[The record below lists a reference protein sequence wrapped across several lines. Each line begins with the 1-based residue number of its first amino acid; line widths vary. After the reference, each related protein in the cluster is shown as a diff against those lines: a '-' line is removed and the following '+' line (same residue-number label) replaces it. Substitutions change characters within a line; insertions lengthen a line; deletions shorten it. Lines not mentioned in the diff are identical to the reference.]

1 MFSFV
6 AFYFFIFPITL
17 FIESTICYLKIA
29 SSLPLLFA
37 VLQTCFHVTLN
48 LSSSMNEWLVT
59 CEGWEPELRM
69 IGFERLDNLSLFN
82 KIRIFLPEIIVFVAA
97 VTTLVLAKL
106 SLRRQ
111 RSEEDDIIPLHLTGG
126 NENNA
131 GTTFRRHAD
140 SGTACTSLLGIE
152 LFNIES
158 FPRLIVI
165 LAFWIAAVA
174 HPCLFTSIYFLVLLL
189 SLVIW
194 AFDISLD
201 NSCFKHVN
209 HIILFYVAFNL
220 SALYLYQFWPI
231 QKQLPPEDLPARLI
245 GMKAYI
251 NSSCN
256 PGEIWTGEKLLS
268 EISAEVW
275 LYPISLFILYFSI
288 AYLDLASSKLRFN
301 SGKLSRHTSMES
313 LISDS
318 PSAKDDSGPFINLN
332 WDNEHE
338 PTTADANIA
347 NADTATR
354 LLCPSRWYRFYR
366 KILPLL
372 LRNFFTVSLVVM
384 MAWAVIYHSWLSFV
398 WLVMACGIWI
408 YHDSR
413 KAYMLLSPLI
423 ISYSQVLLVLQFIY
437 GLNLTN
443 DELPEEVAAVS
454 LKQIGLS
461 KDSDHPAE
469 PLTVKLLL
477 TFFCY
482 ITIRLLMK
490 ENKMKNFGV
499 DTNSLHSGD
508 NDNVTSKTNMKI
520 HITRLLPKYW
530 IYVVCFV
537 LLMISIR
544 RPVFVY
550 NILYMAFFLVF
561 ISFVTMSFQFWKK
574 MLFSYWV
581 LLTAYSVFVLMIV
594 YTFQF
599 HNVPEIW
606 YRWTNWPNETYYTRN
621 LFIITIFQDF
631 GLVTYTSGNL
641 FLHLSRPISFLVVVI
656 LQMKF
661 FHDTFLNVII
671 NPDVACMSATDDSE
685 QQQEDAWYNRFC
697 RYLKIFVEHVWRI
710 LEVHFN
716 KIIPLFIMYLA
727 IDEVN
732 AINLAFPVL
741 SVLMLTFRKLYSC
754 FCFASCVWAGV
765 IVLAKM
771 IFQLH
776 ISDISKIP
784 IVFPHCSDDV
794 ISNQTVLEN
803 LFQWAGFEKT
813 DNIAFYL
820 VNYVVFFILLALQT
834 IIYQRQQYTRA
845 VNKVSEPEDGIIFEN
860 CTRNDADNGLLSCLK
875 FLANYGCYKFGV
887 ELTYILITVSIA
899 IRMDAFALFYGM
911 MLFFLL
917 MLQRRSL
924 ANVWYMVCACVGV
937 SILLQYGICVGL
949 PPNLCLNYPWNFD
962 LKLIQWLYLPD
973 FKHRPHVSFLI
984 TDVAVFFFSICQL
997 YAFRIERKRAVK
1009 LLVSKRTNHPVI
1021 DDNEPA
1027 SWSFV
1032 NASLNCS
1039 ENELDGQ
1046 RIPDFI
1052 TKCSSALDVVKIV
1065 IFQYFHW
1072 LTLLAVLAAGVGGIS
1087 AFTFGYLMAAFCFL
1101 WKGNDIFLTNPKG
1114 YLMQWKALV
1123 YFNVLAILMKVALQI
1138 PGCVYLSS
1146 ICSFS
1151 PSVVQFLS
1159 IACIHSGFDL
1169 RSNHEETLLPDC
1181 KVSPDQAQ
1189 IFYDTV
1195 CFAFLIF
1202 QLRIMNSWYFKH
1214 VVVEFKAEQ
1223 VFSARGAMLIGQLIW
1238 KTMTKQQERENEV
1251 VEKVKRKTELIRA
1264 NYLSHLK
1271 ENEYY
1276 DPKTYNEAKRA
1287 GDYYMFEYD
1296 SALDMIDAQHTSKKS
1311 TPDESDDDGVGPLQ
1325 LIHMAVTSDL
1335 PLGRIVDEVEE
1346 AGNLKKKLPDRK
1358 EEKPKVEGKTV
1369 DRCCLVG
1376 TSRYVKTLLV
1386 ATLNRLIAYLNYLSH
1401 DYRYV
1406 AYVLRDEKVKLKSS
1420 LSDELSVM
1428 FEPDKLQQLINK
1440 TEIGQKIY
1448 RIPSERWLD
1457 KMQEKVEN
1465 QWEGHGCLRRFLI
1478 ALYYVIISHTDI
1490 VCYLMIILNQMFNAS
1505 IISLPLPFFAFLWG
1519 TLCSPRPP
1527 KVFWVTLI
1535 TYLESMIVIKFIF
1548 QFGFFPWNQL
1558 TTSNEPFYPPRII
1571 GVEKK
1576 GDFAILDVILLM
1588 VLFFHRHQLKSLGL
1602 WRESMDNTINFDDV
1616 DKHGKEPTPEPI
1628 ILPLD
1633 EPGNNGSYE
1642 MKEIFPKVESVDEQQ
1657 QATIQQPCENPVTKN
1672 GFLDGILLYFDP
1684 IKRFYQQV
1692 INPPFRYITDLYAW
1706 MFLCDFICFLIS
1718 AFSYTSFGVDTGR
1731 GDVVADIQ
1739 SNKVPL
1745 PYVIILIT
1753 LMVLMIID
1761 RAIYLHKNVLKKL
1774 IFQYFLVFG
1783 THIWI
1788 FFILPAITGRMS
1800 VKNKPAMLWYM
1811 VKGIYLLISSVQ
1823 IRCGY
1828 SSQSLSN
1835 FLTKQYGLVNYVLFT
1850 CYRVVPFLFE
1860 LRSLI
1865 DWIWTQTSM
1874 SLFDYITMEN
1884 IFARIYTI
1892 RCSREIEKDYPQRKG
1907 EPRTVCNKYTYG
1919 LPVLV
1924 GLVAILWLPLLLFS
1938 TVNSIGMRLLPSNA
1952 KFQITIEGYP
1962 ALYTSEAQGPFIRQ
1976 LIPSEF
1982 DNLYLNYTSKH
1993 ASTFLREYSPIDTVH
2008 TIFRVDSDTT
2018 WTISNPAKEAL
2029 INQVK
2034 SSAELTLTIFFKYI
2048 RPAQSSSEP
2057 NAEHSFIRQMTLAAN
2072 SQTRLALAEA
2082 LTADSSTV
2090 VVVEKA
2096 FPSLVV
2102 VPALGNVHP
2111 AFSLVDLSASDS
2123 SAAYSDIYL
2132 RLHQVKQHPN
2142 NLMSPS
2148 GNDNDTSVNTD
2159 RPTSGV
2165 DLRTC
2170 WWQVTMN
2177 DPPIKWNQHQL
2188 LKQDVKVEQA
2198 DDLNLND
2205 TVDDSFEKAAEPIT
2219 WSGIN
2224 MIAFVDRV
2232 FPSALSYFTSRG
2244 IIGVYIVVV
2253 FAVARYVR
2261 TATMTPSMELTIS
2274 EIPNVDPVLRLCMD
2288 VFLAREAK
2296 DFALEV
2302 DLFAKLLF
2310 LFRSPETLI
2319 RWTRHK
2325 VE

>member
-606 YRWTNWPNETYYTRN
+606 YRWTNWPNET
-621 LFIITIFQDF
+621 FQDF

-727 IDEVN
+727 IDE
-732 AINLAFPVL
+732 
-741 SVLMLTFRKLYSC
+741 
-754 FCFASCVWAGV
+754 
-765 IVLAKM
+765 
-771 IFQLH
+771 
-776 ISDISKIP
+776 
-784 IVFPHCSDDV
+784 DDV

-1114 YLMQWKALV
+1114 YLMQ
-1123 YFNVLAILMKVALQI
+1123 Y
-1138 PGCVYLSS
+1138 
-1146 ICSFS
+1146 
-1151 PSVVQFLS
+1151 
-1159 IACIHSGFDL
+1159 
-1169 RSNHEETLLPDC
+1169 
-1181 KVSPDQAQ
+1181 
-1189 IFYDTV
+1189 
-1195 CFAFLIF
+1195 
-1202 QLRIMNSWYFKH
+1202 
-1214 VVVEFKAEQ
+1214 VVV
-1223 VFSARGAMLIGQLIW
+1223 
-1238 KTMTKQQERENEV
+1238 
-1251 VEKVKRKTELIRA
+1251 
-1264 NYLSHLK
+1264 
-1271 ENEYY
+1271 
-1276 DPKTYNEAKRA
+1276 
-1287 GDYYMFEYD
+1287 
-1296 SALDMIDAQHTSKKS
+1296 
-1311 TPDESDDDGVGPLQ
+1311 
-1325 LIHMAVTSDL
+1325 
-1335 PLGRIVDEVEE
+1335 
-1346 AGNLKKKLPDRK
+1346 
-1358 EEKPKVEGKTV
+1358 
-1369 DRCCLVG
+1369 
-1376 TSRYVKTLLV
+1376 
-1386 ATLNRLIAYLNYLSH
+1386 
-1401 DYRYV
+1401 
-1406 AYVLRDEKVKLKSS
+1406 
-1420 LSDELSVM
+1420 
-1428 FEPDKLQQLINK
+1428 
-1440 TEIGQKIY
+1440 
-1448 RIPSERWLD
+1448 
-1457 KMQEKVEN
+1457 
-1465 QWEGHGCLRRFLI
+1465 
-1478 ALYYVIISHTDI
+1478 
-1490 VCYLMIILNQMFNAS
+1490 
-1505 IISLPLPFFAFLWG
+1505 
-1519 TLCSPRPP
+1519 
-1527 KVFWVTLI
+1527 
-1535 TYLESMIVIKFIF
+1535 
-1548 QFGFFPWNQL
+1548 
-1558 TTSNEPFYPPRII
+1558 
-1571 GVEKK
+1571 
-1576 GDFAILDVILLM
+1576 
-1588 VLFFHRHQLKSLGL
+1588 LFC
-1602 WRESMDNTINFDDV
+1602 I
-1616 DKHGKEPTPEPI
+1616 
-1628 ILPLD
+1628 
-1633 EPGNNGSYE
+1633 
-1642 MKEIFPKVESVDEQQ
+1642 
-1657 QATIQQPCENPVTKN
+1657 
-1672 GFLDGILLYFDP
+1672 
-1684 IKRFYQQV
+1684 
-1692 INPPFRYITDLYAW
+1692 
-1706 MFLCDFICFLIS
+1706 
-1718 AFSYTSFGVDTGR
+1718 
-1731 GDVVADIQ
+1731 
-1739 SNKVPL
+1739 
-1745 PYVIILIT
+1745 
-1753 LMVLMIID
+1753 
-1761 RAIYLHKNVLKKL
+1761 
-1774 IFQYFLVFG
+1774 
-1783 THIWI
+1783 
-1788 FFILPAITGRMS
+1788 
-1800 VKNKPAMLWYM
+1800 
-1811 VKGIYLLISSVQ
+1811 
-1823 IRCGY
+1823 
-1828 SSQSLSN
+1828 
-1835 FLTKQYGLVNYVLFT
+1835 
-1850 CYRVVPFLFE
+1850 
-1860 LRSLI
+1860 
-1865 DWIWTQTSM
+1865 
-1874 SLFDYITMEN
+1874 
-1884 IFARIYTI
+1884 
-1892 RCSREIEKDYPQRKG
+1892 
-1907 EPRTVCNKYTYG
+1907 
-1919 LPVLV
+1919 
-1924 GLVAILWLPLLLFS
+1924 
-1938 TVNSIGMRLLPSNA
+1938 
-1952 KFQITIEGYP
+1952 
-1962 ALYTSEAQGPFIRQ
+1962 
-1976 LIPSEF
+1976 
-1982 DNLYLNYTSKH
+1982 
-1993 ASTFLREYSPIDTVH
+1993 
-2008 TIFRVDSDTT
+2008 
-2018 WTISNPAKEAL
+2018 
-2029 INQVK
+2029 
-2034 SSAELTLTIFFKYI
+2034 
-2048 RPAQSSSEP
+2048 
-2057 NAEHSFIRQMTLAAN
+2057 
-2072 SQTRLALAEA
+2072 
-2082 LTADSSTV
+2082 
-2090 VVVEKA
+2090 
-2096 FPSLVV
+2096 
-2102 VPALGNVHP
+2102 
-2111 AFSLVDLSASDS
+2111 
-2123 SAAYSDIYL
+2123 
-2132 RLHQVKQHPN
+2132 
-2142 NLMSPS
+2142 
-2148 GNDNDTSVNTD
+2148 
-2159 RPTSGV
+2159 
-2165 DLRTC
+2165 
-2170 WWQVTMN
+2170 
-2177 DPPIKWNQHQL
+2177 
-2188 LKQDVKVEQA
+2188 
-2198 DDLNLND
+2198 
-2205 TVDDSFEKAAEPIT
+2205 
-2219 WSGIN
+2219 
-2224 MIAFVDRV
+2224 
-2232 FPSALSYFTSRG
+2232 
-2244 IIGVYIVVV
+2244 
-2253 FAVARYVR
+2253 
-2261 TATMTPSMELTIS
+2261 
-2274 EIPNVDPVLRLCMD
+2274 
-2288 VFLAREAK
+2288 
-2296 DFALEV
+2296 
-2302 DLFAKLLF
+2302 
-2310 LFRSPETLI
+2310 
-2319 RWTRHK
+2319 
-2325 VE
+2325 

>member
-1 MFSFV
+1 MFTFV
-6 AFYFFIFPITL
+6 VFYFFIFPVSL
-17 FIESTICYLKIA
+17 FIA
-29 SSLPLLFA
+29 
-37 VLQTCFHVTLN
+37 LQTCFHVTLN
-48 LSSSMNEWLVT
+48 VSSSVNEWLVT

-69 IGFERLDNLSLFN
+69 IGFERLDNLNLFN
-82 KIRIFLPEIIVFVAA
+82 KIRIFLPEIIVFVTA
-97 VTTLVLAKL
+97 VTTVIIAKL

-111 RSEEDDIIPLHLTGG
+111 CSEEDDIIPLHLTTG

-131 GTTFRRHAD
+131 TTFRRSTD
-140 SGTACTSLLGIE
+140 SGMTCASLLGID

-158 FPRLIVI
+158 LPRFIVI
-165 LAFWIAAVA
+165 LALWIAAVA
-174 HPCLFTSIYFLVLLL
+174 HPCLFTSIYFLVLIL
-189 SLVIW
+189 SLFIW
-194 AFDISLD
+194 ALDISLN
-201 NSCFKHVN
+201 NSCFKHIS
-209 HIILFYVAFNL
+209 HTISFYTAFNL
-220 SALYLYQFWPI
+220 SALYLYQLWPI
-231 QKQLPPEDLPARLI
+231 QKHFPPEDLPARLI
-245 GMKAYI
+245 GMKAYL

-256 PGEIWTGEKLLS
+256 PGEIWTGEKLLP
-268 EISAEVW
+268 EIPAEVW

-288 AYLDLASSKLRFN
+288 AYLDS
-301 SGKLSRHTSMES
+301 
-313 LISDS
+313 
-318 PSAKDDSGPFINLN
+318 SGPFINLN
-332 WDNEHE
+332 WDNERE
-338 PTTADANIA
+338 PTTDANMA
-347 NADTATR
+347 NYDTTSR
-354 LLCPSRWYRFYR
+354 LLCPSRWYKLYR

-372 LRNFFTVSLVVM
+372 LRNFFTFSLMVM

-423 ISYSQVLLVLQFIY
+423 IAYSQ
-437 GLNLTN
+437 
-443 DELPEEVAAVS
+443 
-454 LKQIGLS
+454 
-461 KDSDHPAE
+461 
-469 PLTVKLLL
+469 LLL

-490 ENKMKNFGV
+490 EKKMKNFGV
-499 DTNSLHSGD
+499 DSSSVQGD
-508 NDNVTSKTNMKI
+508 GNDNVTTKKNMRI

-561 ISFVTMSFQFWKK
+561 ISFVTMSFQYWKK

-621 LFIITIFQDF
+621 LFITIFQDF

-671 NPDVACMSATDDSE
+671 NPNVTCMSATDDSD
-685 QQQEDAWYNRFC
+685 QQPKRVWYDRC
-697 RYLKIFVEHVWRI
+697 CLRLKIFVEHIWRI

-727 IDEVN
+727 IDE
-732 AINLAFPVL
+732 
-741 SVLMLTFRKLYSC
+741 
-754 FCFASCVWAGV
+754 
-765 IVLAKM
+765 
-771 IFQLH
+771 
-776 ISDISKIP
+776 
-784 IVFPHCSDDV
+784 DDAMN
-794 ISNQTVLEN
+794 NQTILEN
-803 LFQWAGFEKT
+803 LFQWTGFEKT

-820 VNYVVFFILLALQT
+820 VT

-845 VNKVSEPEDGIIFEN
+845 VSKVSEPEDGIIFEN
-860 CTRNDADNGLLSCLK
+860 CTRNDADKGLISCLK

-899 IRMDAFALFYGM
+899 IRMDAFSLFYGLIL
-911 MLFFLL
+911 LFSL
-917 MLQRRSL
+917 MLQRRAL
-924 ANVWYMVCACVGV
+924 ANVWYMVCACFGV

-984 TDVAVFFFSICQL
+984 ADVAVFFFSICQL

-1009 LLVSKRTNHPVI
+1009 LLVSKRPNHPVI

-1027 SWSFV
+1027 NWSFV
-1032 NASLNCS
+1032 TPSLDGP

-1052 TKCSSALDVVKIV
+1052 TRCSSALDVVKIV

-1114 YLMQWKALV
+1114 YLKQYVVME
-1123 YFNVLAILMKVALQI
+1123 
-1138 PGCVYLSS
+1138 
-1146 ICSFS
+1146 SFS
-1151 PSVVQFLS
+1151 IFQRFDNFDESSVAVLCVEEGLS
-1159 IACIHSGFDL
+1159 
-1169 RSNHEETLLPDC
+1169 PDC
-1181 KVSPDQAQ
+1181 KVVPDQAQ

-1202 QLRIMNSWYFKH
+1202 QLRILNSWYFKH

-1223 VFSARGAMLIGQLIW
+1223 VFSARGAVLIGQLIW
-1238 KTMTKQQERENEV
+1238 KTMTKQQERESEV

-1296 SALDMIDAQHTSKKS
+1296 SALDMIDAQQ
-1311 TPDESDDDGVGPLQ
+1311 TPMQQTPHESDDDGVGPLQ
-1325 LIHMAVTSDL
+1325 MIHMAVTSDL
-1335 PLGRIVDEVEE
+1335 PLGRIADKVE
-1346 AGNLKKKLPDRK
+1346 GKGSLKTKLPDQK
-1358 EEKPKVEGKTV
+1358 EEKPNVEKKPVERSLAGTV
-1369 DRCCLVG
+1369 
-1376 TSRYVKTLLV
+1376 RYVKTLLV
-1386 ATLNRLIAYLNYLSH
+1386 ATLNRMIAYLNYLSY

-1420 LSDELSVM
+1420 LSDELSMM
-1428 FEPDKLQQLINK
+1428 FDPDKLQQLINK

-1465 QWEGHGCLRRFLI
+1465 LWEGHGCLRRLFI

-1505 IISLPLPFFAFLWG
+1505 IISLPLPIFAFLWG
-1519 TLCSPRPP
+1519 
-1527 KVFWVTLI
+1527 
-1535 TYLESMIVIKFIF
+1535 
-1548 QFGFFPWNQL
+1548 
-1558 TTSNEPFYPPRII
+1558 
-1571 GVEKK
+1571 VEKK
-1576 GDFAILDVILLM
+1576 ADFAILDVILLM

-1602 WRESMDNTINFDDV
+1602 WRESMDDAINFDDV
-1616 DKHGKEPTPEPI
+1616 DKHNKEEPTPAV
-1628 ILPLD
+1628 ILPVV

-1642 MKEIFPKVESVDEQQ
+1642 MKEISRKVESGDEQQ
-1657 QATIQQPCENPVTKN
+1657 QATIQQQPCENPDTKN

-1692 INPPFRYITDLYAW
+1692 INPPFRYITDVYAW

-1788 FFILPAITGRMS
+1788 FFVLPAITGR
-1800 VKNKPAMLWYM
+1800 
-1811 VKGIYLLISSVQ
+1811 
-1823 IRCGY
+1823 
-1828 SSQSLSN
+1828 
-1835 FLTKQYGLVNYVLFT
+1835 
-1850 CYRVVPFLFE
+1850 YRIVPFLFE

-1865 DWIWTQTSM
+1865 DWTWTQTSM
-1874 SLFDYITMEN
+1874 SLMDYITMEN
-1884 IFARIYTI
+1884 IFAHLYTI
-1892 RCSREIEKDYPQRKG
+1892 RCSREMEKDYVQRKG
-1907 EPRTVCNKYTYG
+1907 DPKTAFNKYCTG
-1919 LPVLV
+1919 LP
-1924 GLVAILWLPLLLFS
+1924 IL
-1938 TVNSIGMRLLPSNA
+1938 
-1952 KFQITIEGYP
+1952 

-1982 DNLYLNYTSKH
+1982 DSLYLNYSSKH

-2018 WTISNPAKEAL
+2018 WTISNPAKQAL
-2029 INQVK
+2029 IDQVK

-2057 NAEHSFIRQMTLAAN
+2057 NAEHSFIRQMQLAAN
-2072 SQTRLALAEA
+2072 SDTRLALAEA
-2082 LTADSSTV
+2082 LTAGSSAAV
-2090 VVVEKA
+2090 IVEKA

-2132 RLHQVKQHPN
+2132 RLHEVQQQPN
-2142 NLMSPS
+2142 NS
-2148 GNDNDTSVNTD
+2148 TT
-2159 RPTSGV
+2159 TH
-2165 DLRTC
+2165 
-2170 WWQVTMN
+2170 WWQVTMTH
-2177 DPPIKWNQHQL
+2177 PPIMWNHYEL
-2188 LKQDVKVEQA
+2188 SKQDMEAEQA
-2198 DDLNLND
+2198 DYLTVND
-2205 TVDDSFEKAAEPIT
+2205 TVVGSSEPAAEPIT

-2261 TATMTPSMELTIS
+2261 TATITPSMELTIS
-2274 EIPNVDPVLRLCMD
+2274 EIPNVDRMLRLCKD

>member
-1 MFSFV
+1 LSFI
-6 AFYFFIFPITL
+6 YLILFFCWAVFKPVKKH
-17 FIESTICYLKIA
+17 EVQKSTICYLKIA
-29 SSLPLLFA
+29 STLPVLFA
-37 VLQTCFHVTLN
+37 ALQTCFHVTLN
-48 LSSSMNEWLVT
+48 VSSSVNEWLVT

-69 IGFERLDNLSLFN
+69 IGFERLDNLNLFN
-82 KIRIFLPEIIVFVAA
+82 KIRIFLPEIIVFVTA
-97 VTTLVLAKL
+97 VTTVIIAKL

-111 RSEEDDIIPLHLTGG
+111 CSEEDDIIPLHLTTG

-131 GTTFRRHAD
+131 TTFRRPTD
-140 SGTACTSLLGIE
+140 SGMTCASFLGID

-158 FPRLIVI
+158 LPRFIVI
-165 LAFWIAAVA
+165 LALWIAAVA
-174 HPCLFTSIYFLVLLL
+174 HPCLFTMIYFLVLIL
-189 SLVIW
+189 SLFMW
-194 AFDISLD
+194 ALDISLD
-201 NSCFKHVN
+201 NSCFKHVS
-209 HIILFYVAFNL
+209 HTISFYTAFNL
-220 SALYLYQFWPI
+220 SALYLYQLWPI
-231 QKQLPPEDLPARLI
+231 QKHFPPEDLPARLI
-245 GMKAYI
+245 GMKAYL

-256 PGEIWTGEKLLS
+256 PGEIWTGEKLLP
-268 EISAEVW
+268 EIPAEVW

-288 AYLDLASSKLRFN
+288 AYLDSASSKLRFN

-332 WDNEHE
+332 WDNERE
-338 PTTADANIA
+338 PTTDANMA
-347 NADTATR
+347 NYDTTSR
-354 LLCPSRWYRFYR
+354 LLCPSRWYKLYR

-372 LRNFFTVSLVVM
+372 LRNFFTFSLMVM

-423 ISYSQVLLVLQFIY
+423 IAYSQVLLVFQFIY

-443 DELPEEVAAVS
+443 DELPDEVATVS

-490 ENKMKNFGV
+490 EKKMKNFGV
-499 DTNSLHSGD
+499 DSSSVQGDD
-508 NDNVTSKTNMKI
+508 NDNVTTKKNMRI

-561 ISFVTMSFQFWKK
+561 ISFVTMSFQYWKK

-606 YRWTNWPNETYYTRN
+606 YRWTNWPNET
-621 LFIITIFQDF
+621 FQDL

-671 NPDVACMSATDDSE
+671 NPNVTCMSATDDSD
-685 QQQEDAWYNRFC
+685 QQPKNVWYDRC
-697 RYLKIFVEHVWRI
+697 CIRLKICVEHVWRI

-732 AINLAFPVL
+732 AINFAFPVL
-741 SVLMLTFRKLYSC
+741 SILMLTFRKLYSC

-776 ISDISKIP
+776 IFDISKIP
-784 IVFPHCSDDV
+784 ILFPYCSDDAMN
-794 ISNQTVLEN
+794 NQTILEN
-803 LFQWAGFEKT
+803 LFQWTGFEKT

-845 VNKVSEPEDGIIFEN
+845 VSKVSEPEDGIIFEN
-860 CTRNDADNGLLSCLK
+860 CTRNDADKGLISCLK

-899 IRMDAFALFYGM
+899 IRMDAFSLFYGLIL
-911 MLFFLL
+911 LFSL
-917 MLQRRSL
+917 MLQRRAL
-924 ANVWYMVCACVGV
+924 ANVWYMVCACFGV

-984 TDVAVFFFSICQL
+984 ADVAVFFFSICQL

-1009 LLVSKRTNHPVI
+1009 LLVSKRPNHPVI

-1027 SWSFV
+1027 NWSFV
-1032 NASLNCS
+1032 TPSS
-1039 ENELDGQ
+1039 DGPENELDGQ

-1052 TKCSSALDVVKIV
+1052 TRCSSALDVVKIV

-1114 YLMQWKALV
+1114 YLKQWKALV
-1123 YFNVLAILMKVALQI
+1123 YFNVLTILMKVALQI

-1146 ICSFS
+1146 VCSFS
-1151 PSVVQFLS
+1151 PSIVQFLS
-1159 IACIHSGFDL
+1159 IACIHSGFDS
-1169 RSNHEETLLPDC
+1169 RTDREEGLSPDC
-1181 KVSPDQAQ
+1181 KVVPDQAQ

-1202 QLRIMNSWYFKH
+1202 QLRILNSWYFKH

-1223 VFSARGAMLIGQLIW
+1223 VFSARGAVLIGQLIW
-1238 KTMTKQQERENEV
+1238 KTMTKQQEKESEV

-1296 SALDMIDAQHTSKKS
+1296 SALDMIDAQQTPVQQ

-1325 LIHMAVTSDL
+1325 MIHMAVTSDL
-1335 PLGRIVDEVEE
+1335 PLGRIADKVEGK
-1346 AGNLKKKLPDRK
+1346 GNLKTKLPDQK
-1358 EEKPKVEGKTV
+1358 EEKPNVEKKTV
-1369 DRCCLVG
+1369 ERSFAG
-1376 TSRYVKTLLV
+1376 TVRYVKTLFV
-1386 ATLNRLIAYLNYLSH
+1386 ATLNRMIAHLNYLSY

-1420 LSDELSVM
+1420 LSDELSMM
-1428 FEPDKLQQLINK
+1428 FDPDKLQQLINK

-1465 QWEGHGCLRRFLI
+1465 LWEGHGCLRRLFI

-1505 IISLPLPFFAFLWG
+1505 IISLPLPIFAFLWG

-1558 TTSNEPFYPPRII
+1558 NTSSEPFYPPRIL

-1588 VLFFHRHQLKSLGL
+1588 SLGL
-1602 WRESMDNTINFDDV
+1602 WRESMDDAINFDDV
-1616 DKHGKEPTPEPI
+1616 DKHNKEEPTPAV
-1628 ILPLD
+1628 ILPVV

-1642 MKEIFPKVESVDEQQ
+1642 MKEISRKVESGDEQQ
-1657 QATIQQPCENPVTKN
+1657 QAIIQQQQQQPCENPDTKS

-1692 INPPFRYITDLYAW
+1692 INPPFRYVTDVYAW

-1788 FFILPAITGRMS
+1788 FFVLPAITGRMS

-1811 VKGIYLLISSVQ
+1811 VKGIYLLISAVQ

-1828 SSQSLSN
+1828 SSQLLSN
-1835 FLTKQYGLVNYVLFT
+1835 FLTKQYGLVNYILFT
-1850 CYRVVPFLFE
+1850 CYRIVPFLFE

-1865 DWIWTQTSM
+1865 DWTWTQTSM
-1874 SLFDYITMEN
+1874 SLMDYITMEN
-1884 IFARIYTI
+1884 IFAHLYTI
-1892 RCSREIEKDYPQRKG
+1892 RCSREMEKDYVQRKG
-1907 EPRTVCNKYTYG
+1907 DPKTAFNKYCTG
-1919 LPVLV
+1919 LPILV

-1982 DNLYLNYTSKH
+1982 DSLYLNYTSKH

-2018 WTISNPAKEAL
+2018 WTISNPVKQAL
-2029 INQVK
+2029 IDQVK

-2057 NAEHSFIRQMTLAAN
+2057 NAEHSFIRQMQLAAN
-2072 SQTRLALAEA
+2072 SETRLALAEA
-2082 LTADSSTV
+2082 LTAGSSAAV
-2090 VVVEKA
+2090 IVEKA

-2132 RLHQVKQHPN
+2132 RLHEVQQQPN
-2142 NLMSPS
+2142 NS
-2148 GNDNDTSVNTD
+2148 TT
-2159 RPTSGV
+2159 TH
-2165 DLRTC
+2165 
-2170 WWQVTMN
+2170 WWQVTMIH
-2177 DPPIKWNQHQL
+2177 PPIMWNHHEL
-2188 LKQDVKVEQA
+2188 SKQDMEAEQA
-2198 DDLNLND
+2198 DYLTVND
-2205 TVDDSFEKAAEPIT
+2205 TVVDSSEPAAEPIT

-2261 TATMTPSMELTIS
+2261 TATITPSMELTIS
-2274 EIPNVDPVLRLCMD
+2274 EIPNVDRMLRLCKD

>member
-1 MFSFV
+1 MSFDIHASNTISYHYRCINCVEMFTFV
-6 AFYFFIFPITL
+6 FLYLLLTNKLYNDYLLIQ
-17 FIESTICYLKIA
+17 STICYLKIA
-29 SSLPLLFA
+29 STFPVLFA
-37 VLQTCFHVTLN
+37 ALQTCFHVTLN
-48 LSSSMNEWLVT
+48 VSSSVNEWLVT

-69 IGFERLDNLSLFN
+69 IGFERLDNLNLFN
-82 KIRIFLPEIIVFVAA
+82 KIRIFLPEIIVFVTA
-97 VTTLVLAKL
+97 VTTVIIAKL

-111 RSEEDDIIPLHLTGG
+111 CSEEDDIIPLHLTTG
-126 NENNA
+126 NENNV
-131 GTTFRRHAD
+131 TTFRRSTD
-140 SGTACTSLLGIE
+140 SGMTCASLLGID

-158 FPRLIVI
+158 LPRFIVI
-165 LAFWIAAVA
+165 LALWIAAVA
-174 HPCLFTSIYFLVLLL
+174 HPCLFTSIYFLVLIL
-189 SLVIW
+189 SLFIW
-194 AFDISLD
+194 ALDISLN
-201 NSCFKHVN
+201 NSCFKHIS
-209 HIILFYVAFNL
+209 HTISFYTAFNL
-220 SALYLYQFWPI
+220 SALYLYQLWPI
-231 QKQLPPEDLPARLI
+231 QKHFPPEDLPARLI
-245 GMKAYI
+245 GMKAYL

-256 PGEIWTGEKLLS
+256 PGEIWTGEKLLP
-268 EISAEVW
+268 EIPAEVW

-288 AYLDLASSKLRFN
+288 AYLDS
-301 SGKLSRHTSMES
+301 
-313 LISDS
+313 
-318 PSAKDDSGPFINLN
+318 SGPFINLN
-332 WDNEHE
+332 WDNERE
-338 PTTADANIA
+338 PTTDANMA
-347 NADTATR
+347 NYDTTSR
-354 LLCPSRWYRFYR
+354 LLCPSRWYKLYR

-372 LRNFFTVSLVVM
+372 LRNFFTFSLMVM

-423 ISYSQVLLVLQFIY
+423 IAYSQ
-437 GLNLTN
+437 
-443 DELPEEVAAVS
+443 
-454 LKQIGLS
+454 
-461 KDSDHPAE
+461 
-469 PLTVKLLL
+469 LLL

-490 ENKMKNFGV
+490 EKKMKNFGV
-499 DTNSLHSGD
+499 DSSSVQGD
-508 NDNVTSKTNMKI
+508 GNDNVTTKKNMRI

-561 ISFVTMSFQFWKK
+561 ISFVTMSFQYWKK

-621 LFIITIFQDF
+621 LFITIFQDF

-671 NPDVACMSATDDSE
+671 NPNVTCMSATDDSD
-685 QQQEDAWYNRFC
+685 QQPKRVWYDRC
-697 RYLKIFVEHVWRI
+697 CLRLKIFVEHIWRI

-727 IDEVN
+727 IDE
-732 AINLAFPVL
+732 
-741 SVLMLTFRKLYSC
+741 
-754 FCFASCVWAGV
+754 
-765 IVLAKM
+765 
-771 IFQLH
+771 
-776 ISDISKIP
+776 
-784 IVFPHCSDDV
+784 DDAM
-794 ISNQTVLEN
+794 SNQTILEN
-803 LFQWAGFEKT
+803 LFQWTGFEKT

-820 VNYVVFFILLALQT
+820 VT

-845 VNKVSEPEDGIIFEN
+845 VSKVSEPEDGIIFEN
-860 CTRNDADNGLLSCLK
+860 CTRNDADKGLISCLK

-899 IRMDAFALFYGM
+899 IRMDAFSLFYGLIL
-911 MLFFLL
+911 LFSL
-917 MLQRRSL
+917 MLQRRAL
-924 ANVWYMVCACVGV
+924 ANVWYMVCACFGV

-984 TDVAVFFFSICQL
+984 ADVAVFFFSICQL

-1009 LLVSKRTNHPVI
+1009 LLVSKRPNHPVI

-1027 SWSFV
+1027 NWSFV
-1032 NASLNCS
+1032 TPSLDGP

-1052 TKCSSALDVVKIV
+1052 TRCSSALDVVKIV

-1114 YLMQWKALV
+1114 YLKQYME
-1123 YFNVLAILMKVALQI
+1123 
-1138 PGCVYLSS
+1138 
-1146 ICSFS
+1146 SFS
-1151 PSVVQFLS
+1151 VFQRFDNFDESSVAVVLFVEEGLS
-1159 IACIHSGFDL
+1159 
-1169 RSNHEETLLPDC
+1169 PDC
-1181 KVSPDQAQ
+1181 KVVPDQAQ

-1202 QLRIMNSWYFKH
+1202 QLRILNSWYFKH

-1223 VFSARGAMLIGQLIW
+1223 VFSARGAVLIGQLIW
-1238 KTMTKQQERENEV
+1238 KTMTKQQERESEV

-1296 SALDMIDAQHTSKKS
+1296 SALDMIDAQQ
-1311 TPDESDDDGVGPLQ
+1311 TPMQQTPHESDDDGVGPLQ
-1325 LIHMAVTSDL
+1325 MIHMAVTSDL
-1335 PLGRIVDEVEE
+1335 PLGRIADKVE
-1346 AGNLKKKLPDRK
+1346 GKGSLKTKLPDQK
-1358 EEKPKVEGKTV
+1358 EEKPNVEKKPVERSLAGTV
-1369 DRCCLVG
+1369 
-1376 TSRYVKTLLV
+1376 RYVKTLLV
-1386 ATLNRLIAYLNYLSH
+1386 ATLNRMIAYLNYLSY

-1420 LSDELSVM
+1420 LSDELSMM
-1428 FEPDKLQQLINK
+1428 FDPDKLQQLINK

-1465 QWEGHGCLRRFLI
+1465 LWEGHGCLRRLFI

-1505 IISLPLPFFAFLWG
+1505 IISLPLPIFAFLWG
-1519 TLCSPRPP
+1519 
-1527 KVFWVTLI
+1527 
-1535 TYLESMIVIKFIF
+1535 
-1548 QFGFFPWNQL
+1548 
-1558 TTSNEPFYPPRII
+1558 
-1571 GVEKK
+1571 VEKK
-1576 GDFAILDVILLM
+1576 ADFAILDVILLM
-1588 VLFFHRHQLKSLGL
+1588 SLGL
-1602 WRESMDNTINFDDV
+1602 WRESMDDAINFDDV
-1616 DKHGKEPTPEPI
+1616 DKHNKEEPTPAV
-1628 ILPLD
+1628 ILPVV

-1642 MKEIFPKVESVDEQQ
+1642 MKEISRKVESGDEQQ
-1657 QATIQQPCENPVTKN
+1657 QATIQQQPCENP
-1672 GFLDGILLYFDP
+1672 
-1684 IKRFYQQV
+1684 V
-1692 INPPFRYITDLYAW
+1692 INPPFRYITDVYAW

-1788 FFILPAITGRMS
+1788 FFVLPAITGR
-1800 VKNKPAMLWYM
+1800 
-1811 VKGIYLLISSVQ
+1811 
-1823 IRCGY
+1823 
-1828 SSQSLSN
+1828 
-1835 FLTKQYGLVNYVLFT
+1835 
-1850 CYRVVPFLFE
+1850 YRIVPFLFE

-1865 DWIWTQTSM
+1865 DWTWTQTSM
-1874 SLFDYITMEN
+1874 SLMDYITMEN
-1884 IFARIYTI
+1884 IFAHLYTI
-1892 RCSREIEKDYPQRKG
+1892 RCSREMEKDYVQRKG
-1907 EPRTVCNKYTYG
+1907 DPKTAFNKYCTG
-1919 LPVLV
+1919 LP
-1924 GLVAILWLPLLLFS
+1924 IL
-1938 TVNSIGMRLLPSNA
+1938 
-1952 KFQITIEGYP
+1952 

-1982 DNLYLNYTSKH
+1982 DSLYLNYSSKH

-2018 WTISNPAKEAL
+2018 WTISNPAKQAL
-2029 INQVK
+2029 IDQVK

-2057 NAEHSFIRQMTLAAN
+2057 NAEHSFIRQMQLAAN
-2072 SQTRLALAEA
+2072 SDTRLALAEA
-2082 LTADSSTV
+2082 LTAGSSAAV
-2090 VVVEKA
+2090 IVEKA

-2132 RLHQVKQHPN
+2132 RLHEVQQQPN
-2142 NLMSPS
+2142 NS
-2148 GNDNDTSVNTD
+2148 TT
-2159 RPTSGV
+2159 TH
-2165 DLRTC
+2165 
-2170 WWQVTMN
+2170 WWQVTMTH
-2177 DPPIKWNQHQL
+2177 PPIMWNHYEL
-2188 LKQDVKVEQA
+2188 SKQDMEAEQA
-2198 DDLNLND
+2198 DYLTVND
-2205 TVDDSFEKAAEPIT
+2205 TVVGSSEPAAEPIT

-2261 TATMTPSMELTIS
+2261 TATITPSMELTIS
-2274 EIPNVDPVLRLCMD
+2274 EIPNVDRMLRLCKD